1 MKAADAL
8 DRMLRGEP
16 VDASEP
22 VRELAELAAL
32 LQGAWQDGPTPA
44 AADKTKAAAMEAF
57 AAAPTVPIAPG
68 VTPHRA
74 RPSRGRRVF
83 ARVALVAALVA
94 GLPTA
99 AWGAS
104 EDALP
109 GDLLYGLKRGFEE
122 TQLILAGD
130 AVHEAAVL
138 LEMARERL
146 EEAIRGTALGLEDVV
161 DQALLGYDDAM
172 LRFQA
177 RVVVAEAE
185 ALPVEALLA
194 EAGELSEAH
203 DRLFE
208 AKGDP
213 LPTMPEISVGPAEGA
228 DKGGKAKGHKGGKAG
243 NKGPNKGGKG
253 HRHDHGSGGSG
264 GAQGAGGGTGGSG
277 GGNNGGGG
285 GNAGGAGGGGN
296 GGGDRRED
304 PPPPPPEDLVDD
316 DGDEDESPSEEAPAL
331 GHEKAKGE
339 GHQKDKGEGHD
350 HD

>member
-16 VDASEP
+16 VDASGP

-57 AAAPTVPIAPG
+57 VAAPTVPIAPG

-99 AWGAS
+99 AWAAS

-109 GDLLYGLKRGFEE
+109 GEILYSLKRGFEE
-122 TQLILAGD
+122 SQLILAGNVAD
-130 AVHEAAVL
+130 EAAVL
-138 LEMARERL
+138 LEMVQERL

-161 DQALLGYDDAM
+161 DQALVGYDDAM

-177 RVVVAEAE
+177 RLVAAEAE
-185 ALPVEALLA
+185 GLPVEALLE

-208 AKGDP
+208 AKADP
-213 LPTMPEISVGPAEGA
+213 LPTQPEISVDPSDQA
-228 DKGGKAKGHKGGKAG
+228 DKGKAKGHKGGKAG
-243 NKGPNKGGKG
+243 NKGANKGGKG
-253 HRHDHGSGGSG
+253 HKGRGNGSGGSG
-264 GAQGAGGGTGGSG
+264 GAQGAGGSTGGSG
-277 GGNNGGGG
+277 GGNGGGG
-285 GNAGGAGGGGN
+285 GNAGGGGDGGNAGGGTH
-296 GGGDRRED
+296 ED
-304 PPPPPPEDLVDD
+304 PPPPPPEDLEDD
-316 DGDEDESPSEEAPAL
+316 HGDEDEPSEEGLGL

-339 GHQKDKGEGHD
+339 GHHKDKGEGHD

>member
-16 VDASEP
+16 VDASQP
-22 VRELAELAAL
+22 VQELAELAAL
-32 LQGAWQDGPTPA
+32 LQSAWQDGPTPA

-109 GDLLYGLKRGFEE
+109 GDLLYSLKRGFEE

-130 AVHEAAVL
+130 AAHEAAVL

-161 DQALLGYDDAM
+161 AQAHVGYDDAM

-177 RVVVAEAE
+177 RVVVAEAD
-185 ALPVEALLA
+185 ALPVEVLLE
-194 EAGELSEAH
+194 EAAQLSKAH

-208 AKGDP
+208 AEADP
-213 LPTMPEISVGPAEGA
+213 LPTQPEISVDPADQA
-228 DKGGKAKGHKGGKAG
+228 DKGGKAKGHKGGKPG
-243 NKGPNKGGKG
+243 KKGPNKGGKG
-253 HRHDHGSGGSG
+253 HRHGHGSGGSG
-264 GAQGAGGGTGGSG
+264 GAQGGGTGGSG
-277 GGNNGGGG
+277 GSNGGGSNGGGG
-285 GNAGGAGGGGN
+285 GNAGGGT
-296 GGGDRRED
+296 RED
-304 PPPPPPEDLVDD
+304 PPAPPPEDLPDEHDD
-316 DGDEDESPSEEAPAL
+316 DHEPPSEEGLGL
-331 GHEKAKGE
+331 GHEKAKGQ